1 MKLMQYTVD
10 SNGIGHLVFDNPD
23 EKMNSLSRQFMDEF
37 MAVLDLIESDS
48 AVKGVI
54 LESAKPGV
62 FFAGADIKWLK
73 ELNSPEEC
81 HTFAQAAHTPFDR
94 LEQVKIP
101 TLATINGICL
111 GGGFELALACT
122 WRIAVDHRAVQIGLP
137 EVKLGVIPGGGGTQR
152 LPALVGIQKALQMAA
167 TGKSLKAGE
176 ALQIGVVDAVLP
188 AENFAEDAKKFLT
201 DKIAA
206 GTAVERPWLSAE
218 FRYGTTDDEK
228 NPAVQKKI
236 FGAARQM
243 ALKQTKGHMP
253 APLKVID
260 AIEAGAMNGFAAG
273 LEAEAKIFGDILWSN
288 EARSLIDL
296 FIMQG
301 DIRRVYGAE
310 DRSIKTANIK
320 KVGVLGAGLMGS
332 GIAHSA
338 IAAGYKVVLKDI
350 SEEALAKGVNSIR
363 GILTKAV
370 EKGRMT
376 DEKMQKMLS
385 LLETSTEYASFSDAD
400 MVIEA
405 VFEDVSIKHMVIRE
419 IEEHIPRHCIFASN
433 TSSIAI
439 TELANVSKHP
449 ENFIGM
455 HYFSPVDRMPLL
467 EIIRGKM
474 TSDRTV
480 VTSVAF
486 AHKTRKMPIIV
497 NDCYGFYTTRIVAAY
512 IREALQCLND
522 GATVDDIDGAMAD
535 FGMPVG
541 PITLLDEVGH
551 DVGEHVLTIMKNA
564 YPVRFSD
571 DLTRVTVSDNR
582 YGRKNQRGFYF
593 YEGGKKNGVDESV
606 YALFTERRAGILRRE
621 DIQER
626 IVMSLINEVGFCMGE
641 NIVTN
646 YNDAEIGLIF
656 GIGFPPF
663 RGGPLHYVD
672 FYGIGNLF
680 DTLIKLEM
688 AWGKRFSPAPFWSD
702 ARDDGRTF
710 FN

>member
-1 MKLMQYTVD
+1 MKLMQYSID
-10 SNGIGHLVFDNPD
+10 SDGIGHLVFDNPD

-37 MAVLDLIESDS
+37 MAVLDQIESES
-48 AVKGVI
+48 GVQGVV

-73 ELNSPEEC
+73 ELDSLEAC
-81 HTFAQAAHTPFDR
+81 RAFAQAAHTPFDR
-94 LEQVKIP
+94 LEQLKVP
-101 TLATINGICL
+101 TLAAINGICL
-111 GGGFELALACT
+111 GGGLELALACK
-122 WRIAVDHRAVQIGLP
+122 WRVAVDHRAVQIGLP

-152 LPALVGIQKALQMAA
+152 LPALVGIQNALQMAA
-167 TGKSLKAGE
+167 TGKSLKVNE
-176 ALQIGVVDAVLP
+176 VLQIGVIDAVLP
-188 AENFAEDAKKFLT
+188 AENFAVDAKTFLM
-201 DKIAA
+201 DKVAA
-206 GTAVERPWLSAE
+206 GAAVERSWLSAE
-218 FRYGTTDDEK
+218 FRYGATEDEK
-228 NPAVQKKI
+228 NSDAQTKI
-236 FGAARQM
+236 FGVARQM
-243 ALKQTKGHMP
+243 ALKQTKGHMQ

-260 AIEAGAMNGFAAG
+260 AIETGATDGFAAG
-273 LEAEAKIFGDILWSN
+273 LAAEARIFGDILWSN

-296 FIMQG
+296 FVMQS

-310 DRSIKTANIK
+310 DRSIKPADIK
-320 KVGVLGAGLMGS
+320 KVGVLGGGLMGS

-338 IAAGYKVVLKDI
+338 VAAGYRVVLKDI

-363 GILTKAV
+363 KIFAKAV
-370 EKGRMT
+370 EKGKMA
-376 DEKMQKMLS
+376 DEKMQKTLS
-385 LLETSTEYASFSDAD
+385 LLETSTDYASFSDAD
-400 MVIEA
+400 IVIEA
-405 VFEDVSIKHMVIRE
+405 VFEDVKIKQTVIRE
-419 IEEHIPRHCIFASN
+419 IEEHTPEYCIFASN

-439 TELANVSKHP
+439 TELAKVSKRP

-467 EIIRGKM
+467 EIIRGEI
-474 TSDRTV
+474 TSDQTM
-480 VTSVAF
+480 VTAVAF

-497 NDCYGFYTTRIVAAY
+497 NDCYGFYTTRSVAAY
-512 IREALQCLND
+512 LREALQCLND
-522 GATVDDIDGAMAD
+522 GATVEDIDGAMAD

-551 DVGEHVLTIMKNA
+551 DVGEHVLIIMNNA
-564 YPVRFSD
+564 YPERFSD
-571 DLTRVTVSDNR
+571 NLTRVTVNDNR
-582 YGRKNQRGFYF
+582 YGRKNQRGFYL

-606 YALFTERRAGILRRE
+606 YALFTERKDATLSRE

-672 FYGIGNLF
+672 FYGIGNLV
-680 DTLIKLEM
+680 DTLRKLER
-688 AWGKRFSPAPFWSD
+688 AWGKRFSPAPFWSV
-702 ARDDGRTF
+702 ARDEGKTF
-710 FN
+710 FK